1 MLFTH
6 LVSAVSIR
14 SFRRVGQRV
23 GQGENSP
30 LKNCAAVIKDYWS
43 QSSARKPYSEPTII
57 TRSAAEYK
65 LLTWCH
71 CPFGRWLF
79 LCRRKNF
86 QNRLFKTQF
95 SVGLN
100 RRTFEEASGEAE
112 VNILWTF
119 VKRGLKSAF
128 LLPTTWETFS
138 EGFEQATQAR
148 KCKWSVNF
156 LEKASKNR
164 VPVAYAVRGF
174 FSVRH
179 RSKRKIL
186 SDQIGRVIDG
196 RKISSPLN

>member
-1 MLFTH
+1 MGSGKALAERVLPVPDNRQLSMLAEWVTLFCPW
-6 LVSAVSIR
+6 LGEQFI
-14 SFRRVGQRV
+14 RRVGQCV

-128 LLPTTWETFS
+128 LLPTTWGDFFGGTRTGSVGS
-138 EGFEQATQAR
+138 EM
-148 KCKWSVNF
+148 
-156 LEKASKNR
+156 
-164 VPVAYAVRGF
+164 
-174 FSVRH
+174 
-179 RSKRKIL
+179 
-186 SDQIGRVIDG
+186 
-196 RKISSPLN
+196 